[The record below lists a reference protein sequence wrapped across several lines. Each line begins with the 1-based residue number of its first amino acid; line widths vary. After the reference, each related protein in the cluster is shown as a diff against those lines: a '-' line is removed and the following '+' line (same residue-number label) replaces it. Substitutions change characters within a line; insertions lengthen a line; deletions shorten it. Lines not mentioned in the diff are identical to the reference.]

1 MYKQIIFPLALMLFS
16 GIAHAALP
24 PAGLFI
30 VPEVARHAAPDFVS
44 ENLQGSKTALADYR
58 GKLVLLNFWAMW
70 CMPCRVWKNCGRNT
84 ETRVLPSLPY
94 QMTKDPASESKRSQ
108 DYLI

>member
-58 GKLVLLNFWAMW
+58 G
-70 CMPCRVWKNCGRNT
+70 
-84 ETRVLPSLPY
+84 
-94 QMTKDPASESKRSQ
+94 
-108 DYLI
+108 